1 MNQAARGE
9 RIHIG
14 VFGRR
19 NAGKSS
25 LLNALTGQKA
35 ALVSDVAGTTTDPV
49 YQPMELHGAGAV
61 VFIDTAGFD
70 DTGTL
75 GGMRVERTRSAA
87 ARADIALILFDEEDA
102 GDAAGASEAF
112 LWAEKLRRAGTTV
125 VPVVAKT
132 DIRPEKGALLA
143 NAVGARLGV
152 PAVCVSAETGDGVAE
167 LRDALVREI
176 QRGGVQRRLLAG
188 LVEAGDTVLLVM
200 PQDAEAPK
208 GRLIQP
214 QVQTIRELLDIDCVA
229 VGCTP
234 GTMET
239 ALASLKKPPAL
250 IITDSQVFAEVRAK
264 TPPESKLTS
273 FSVLFAAYK
282 GDIDYFRASAEKL
295 DGLPNDAR
303 ILIAEACTHN
313 ALDAD
318 IGRVKIPA
326 MLRKKLGNGVRID
339 VVGGSDFPAELSGYD
354 LIVHC
359 GACMFNR
366 RFVLSR
372 VEAARAAGVPMTNY
386 GILIAKLSGIL
397 DKVAFPNYMQSSAFV
412 V

>member
-1 MNQAARGE
+1 MTQAARGE
-9 RIHIG
+9 RVHIG

-25 LLNALTGQKA
+25 LVNALTGQKA
-35 ALVSDVAGTTTDPV
+35 ALVSEVAGTTTDPV

-70 DTGTL
+70 DTGEL
-75 GGMRVERTRSAA
+75 GGLRVGRTREAS
-87 ARADIALILFDEEDA
+87 ARAEIALVLFED
-102 GDAAGASEAF
+102 GDMNALNATDGAEDNAFFWAKQLLASGVSVFPVVSKSDLRDGGAAM
-112 LWAEKLRRAGTTV
+112 AEKIKAQLNL
-125 VPVVAKT
+125 PVF
-132 DIRPEKGALLA
+132 
-143 NAVGARLGV
+143 
-152 PAVCVSAETGDGVAE
+152 CVSAATGEGVEA
-167 LRDALVREI
+167 LREALVRRIAQGEE
-176 QRGGVQRRLLAG
+176 RSLLAG
-188 LVEAGDTVLLVM
+188 LVGPGEVVLLVM

-214 QVQTIRELLDIDCVA
+214 QVQTIRALLDDSCVPI
-229 VGCTP
+229 GCTP
-234 GTMET
+234 ETMDE
-239 ALASLKKPPAL
+239 ALAALKKPPAL
-250 IITDSQVFAEVRAK
+250 VITDSQVFGEVQKK
-264 TPPESKLTS
+264 TPPESRLTS

-282 GDIDYFRASAEKL
+282 GDITYFRDSAARVK
-295 DGLPNDAR
+295 DLPADAR

-326 MLRKKLGNGVRID
+326 MLRKKLGEEITVE
-339 VVGGSDFPAELSGYD
+339 VVAGADFPKDLSGYD

-372 VEAARAAGVPMTNY
+372 VAAARAAGVPMTNY
-386 GILIAKLSGIL
+386 GILIAELKGIL
-397 DKVAFPNYMQSSAFV
+397 DKVTLPDV
-412 V
+412 

>member
-25 LLNALTGQKA
+25 LLNALTGQQA

-75 GGMRVERTRSAA
+75 GGMRVERTRAAA
-87 ARADIALILFDEEDA
+87 ARTDIALVLFEEEDA
-102 GDAAGASEAF
+102 ADEAGENGAF
-112 LWAEKLRRAGTTV
+112 RWAEKLRRAGTMV
-125 VPVVAKT
+125 FPVVTKT
-132 DIRPEKGALLA
+132 DTRPEKGAVLA
-143 NAVGARLGV
+143 KTVEERLGV
-152 PAVCVSAETGDGVAE
+152 PAICVSAETGAGVDD
-167 LRDALVREI
+167 LRAVLVRAIQQGDI
-176 QRGGVQRRLLAG
+176 QRSLLSGLAG
-188 LVEAGDTVLLVM
+188 EGDTVLLVM

-214 QVQTIRELLDIDCVA
+214 QVQTIRELLDVRCVA
-229 VGCTP
+229 VGCMP
-234 GTMET
+234 DTMEA
-239 ALASLKKPPAL
+239 ALAALKNPPAL
-250 IITDSQVFAEVRAK
+250 VITDSQVFAEVREK

-282 GDIDYFRASAEKL
+282 GDIDYFRKSAEKL
-295 DGLPNDAR
+295 DGLPADAR

-326 MLRKKLGNGVRID
+326 MLRKKLGDGIKIE

-366 RFVLSR
+366 RYVLSR
-372 VEAARAAGVPMTNY
+372 VEAARAAGTPMTNY

-397 DKVAFPNYMQSSAFV
+397 DKVAFPIGRTRRL
-412 V
+412 

>member
-9 RIHIG
+9 RVHIG

-25 LLNALTGQKA
+25 LLNALTGQQA

-70 DTGTL
+70 DTGML

-87 ARADIALILFDEEDA
+87 ARADIALVLFDEEDVE
-102 GDAAGASEAF
+102 GEAGAGANGAF

-125 VPVVAKT
+125 LPVVAKT

-143 NAVGARLGV
+143 KTVESRLGV
-152 PAVCVSAETGDGVAE
+152 PAVCVSAETGAGVE
-167 LRDALVREI
+167 DLRNILVREI
-176 QRGGVQRRLLAG
+176 QRGDMQRSLLSG
-188 LVEAGDTVLLVM
+188 LAEAGDTVLLVM

-234 GTMET
+234 DTMEA
-239 ALASLKKPPAL
+239 ALAALKNPPAL
-250 IITDSQVFAEVRAK
+250 IITDSQVFAEVRQK

-295 DGLPNDAR
+295 DDLLADAR

-326 MLRKKLGNGVRID
+326 MLRKKLGGDIKIE
-339 VVGGSDFPAELSGYD
+339 VVGGADFPAELSGYD

-366 RFVLSR
+366 RYVLSR

-397 DKVAFPNYMQSSAFV
+397 DKVAFPIGRTRRL
-412 V
+412 

>member
-9 RIHIG
+9 RVHIG

-25 LLNALTGQKA
+25 LLNALTGQQA

-70 DTGTL
+70 DTGML

-87 ARADIALILFDEEDA
+87 ARADIALVLFDEEDVE
-102 GDAAGASEAF
+102 GEAGANGAF

-125 VPVVAKT
+125 LPVVAKT

-143 NAVGARLGV
+143 KTVESRLGV
-152 PAVCVSAETGDGVAE
+152 PAVCVSAETGAGVE
-167 LRDALVREI
+167 DLRNILVREI
-176 QRGGVQRRLLAG
+176 QRGDMQRSLLSG
-188 LVEAGDTVLLVM
+188 LAEAGDTVLLVM

-214 QVQTIRELLDIDCVA
+214 QVQTIRELLDVDCVA

-234 GTMET
+234 DTMEA
-239 ALASLKKPPAL
+239 ALAALKKPPAL
-250 IITDSQVFAEVRAK
+250 IITDSQVFAEVRQK

-295 DGLPNDAR
+295 DDLPADAR

-326 MLRKKLGNGVRID
+326 MLRKKLGGDIKIE
-339 VVGGSDFPAELSGYD
+339 VVGGADFPAELSGYD

-366 RFVLSR
+366 RYVLSR

-397 DKVAFPNYMQSSAFV
+397 DKVAFPIGRTRRL
-412 V
+412 

>member
-9 RIHIG
+9 RVHIG

-25 LLNALTGQKA
+25 LLNALTGQQA

-70 DTGTL
+70 DSGML
-75 GGMRVERTRSAA
+75 GDMRVERTKSAA
-87 ARADIALILFDEEDA
+87 ARADIALMLFDEEDA
-102 GDAAGASEAF
+102 EDETGANGAF

-125 VPVVAKT
+125 LPVVAKT
-132 DIRPEKGALLA
+132 DIRPESGAILA
-143 NAVGARLGV
+143 KTVESRLGV
-152 PAVCVSAETGDGVAE
+152 PAICVSAETGAGVDE
-167 LRDALVREI
+167 LRDILVREI
-176 QRGGVQRRLLAG
+176 QRGDMQRSLLSGLAG
-188 LVEAGDTVLLVM
+188 AGDTVLLVM

-214 QVQTIRELLDIDCVA
+214 QVQTIRELLDVDCVA

-234 GTMET
+234 DTMEA
-239 ALASLKKPPAL
+239 ALDALKKPPAL
-250 IITDSQVFAEVRAK
+250 IITDSQVFADVKGK
-264 TPPESKLTS
+264 TPSESKLTS

-295 DGLPNDAR
+295 DGLPADAR

-326 MLRKKLGNGVRID
+326 MLRKKLGGDIKIE
-339 VVGGSDFPAELSGYD
+339 VVGGADFPTELSGYD

-366 RFVLSR
+366 RYVLSR

-397 DKVAFPNYMQSSAFV
+397 DKVAFPIGRTRRL
-412 V
+412 

>member
-9 RIHIG
+9 RVHIG

-25 LLNALTGQKA
+25 LLNALTGQQA

-70 DTGTL
+70 DTGML

-87 ARADIALILFDEEDA
+87 ARADIALVLFDEEDVE
-102 GDAAGASEAF
+102 GEAGAGANGAF

-125 VPVVAKT
+125 LPVVAKT

-143 NAVGARLGV
+143 KTVESRLGV
-152 PAVCVSAETGDGVAE
+152 PAVCVSAETGAGVE
-167 LRDALVREI
+167 DLRNILVREI
-176 QRGGVQRRLLAG
+176 QRGDMQRSLLSG
-188 LVEAGDTVLLVM
+188 LAEAGDTVLLVM

-214 QVQTIRELLDIDCVA
+214 QVQTIRELLDVDCVA

-234 GTMET
+234 DTMEA
-239 ALASLKKPPAL
+239 ALAALKRPPAL
-250 IITDSQVFAEVRAK
+250 IITDSQVFAEVRQK

-295 DGLPNDAR
+295 DDLPADAR

-326 MLRKKLGNGVRID
+326 MLRKKLGGDIKIE
-339 VVGGSDFPAELSGYD
+339 VVGGADFPAELSGYD

-366 RFVLSR
+366 RYVLSR

-397 DKVAFPNYMQSSAFV
+397 DKVAFPIGRTRRL
-412 V
+412 

>member
-102 GDAAGASEAF
+102 EDAAGASEAF

-143 NAVGARLGV
+143 NAVGVRLGV
-152 PAVCVSAETGDGVAE
+152 PAICVSAETGDGVAE

-188 LVEAGDTVLLVM
+188 LAEAGDTVLLVM

-239 ALASLKKPPAL
+239 ALAALKKPPAL

-264 TPPESKLTS
+264 TPPKSNLTS

>member
-25 LLNALTGQKA
+25 LLNALTGQQA

-102 GDAAGASEAF
+102 EDAAGASEAF

-143 NAVGARLGV
+143 NAVGAQLGV
-152 PAVCVSAETGDGVAE
+152 PAICVSAETGDGVAE

-188 LVEAGDTVLLVM
+188 LAETGDTVLLVM

-239 ALASLKKPPAL
+239 ALAALKKPPTL
-250 IITDSQVFAEVRAK
+250 IITDSQVFSEVRAK

-339 VVGGSDFPAELSGYD
+339 VVGGSDFPAELSGYN